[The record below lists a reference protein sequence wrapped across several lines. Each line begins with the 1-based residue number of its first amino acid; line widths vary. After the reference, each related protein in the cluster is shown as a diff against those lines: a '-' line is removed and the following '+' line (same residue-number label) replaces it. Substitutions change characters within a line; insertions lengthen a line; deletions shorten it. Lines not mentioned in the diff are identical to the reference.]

1 MKYWFYTG
9 AITNGGLIFSCKSI
23 SAAKYDRCVGAT
35 NGEERDRYLG
45 ELIIKLTDMLASQI
59 ILKLTTR
66 LSLTYTVVPVK
77 KILGIIELYNLVF
90 DDGRC
95 GFYHSRL
102 QELYLWLALY
112 SWRVGDKDRAFA
124 ALDEALEHTKKL
136 DVLRTARRSSL
147 GRVAEKAQ

>member
-1 MKYWFYTG
+1 MQIDLGGK
-9 AITNGGLIFSCKSI
+9 IRSLRRRNGQRGTRSLSWR
-23 SAAKYDRCVGAT
+23 A
-35 NGEERDRYLG
+35 
-45 ELIIKLTDMLASQI
+45 IIKLTDMLASQI

-112 SWRVGDKDRAFA
+112 SWRVGDKDRTFA
-124 ALDEALEHTKKL
+124 ALYEALEHTKKL